1 MIPVFQLVI
10 EVWSFL
16 SIKRKKS
23 LIFVS
28 LLIVL
33 ASLGEAFSI
42 GAVLPFLAIL
52 TSPEKIFENNT
63 AQPIINFFDFQDPSD
78 LLVPATLIF
87 VSAAILSGFLRL
99 LLLWYQN
106 KTSWSIGGDFT
117 VRAYERTLYQP
128 YSSHITKNSS
138 EILAG
143 TIKAR
148 ELNSHMIN
156 PILTMVGSTVITIMV
171 LVVLFFIS
179 AKVTISAFLGISLIY
194 YFIIKLTRFKT
205 NKNSETIALQDIKLT
220 KTIQEG
226 LGGIRDVILG
236 RLQNFYSNIYDQ
248 AFTPYKKSSASNA
261 FISRSPRYII
271 ETLGIVLIATLAY
284 ILTDQSNLSE
294 DSNIASSA
302 IPILG
307 TLALGAQR
315 LLPLVQQIFSSYNS
329 IRSHRSSIIDAIEL
343 LKQPIPKNYSLNKIE
358 SIEFKKHIRLKDVSY
373 KYFDTAPWIFQNI
386 NIEIPKGSKVG
397 FIGKTGSGKSTFLDI
412 TMGLIDPTKG
422 CLKID
427 ETKITQYNNNSWQQI
442 ISHVP
447 QDIYLADTTIAENIA
462 IGIPRELHDIEKIDL
477 AAKKAKIYE
486 LIKGLPNGYQT
497 LIGERGVK
505 LSGGQKQRIGIARA
519 FYKNSSVIIFDEAT
533 SALDSETESSVIN
546 SISDL
551 KKDLTVLVV
560 THRISTLKFCDFIYK
575 IDNGKILKVNKI
587 ENLFN

>member
-1 MIPVFQLVI
+1 
-10 EVWSFL
+10 
-16 SIKRKKS
+16 
-23 LIFVS
+23 
-28 LLIVL
+28 
-33 ASLGEAFSI
+33 
-42 GAVLPFLAIL
+42 
-52 TSPEKIFENNT
+52 
-63 AQPIINFFDFQDPSD
+63 
-78 LLVPATLIF
+78 
-87 VSAAILSGFLRL
+87 
-99 LLLWYQN
+99 
-106 KTSWSIGGDFT
+106 
-117 VRAYERTLYQP
+117 
-128 YSSHITKNSS
+128 
-138 EILAG
+138 
-143 TIKAR
+143 
-148 ELNSHMIN
+148 MIN

-412 TMGLIDPTKG
+412 TMGLIDPTK
-422 CLKID
+422 D
-427 ETKITQYNNNSWQQI
+427 
-442 ISHVP
+442 V
-447 QDIYLADTTIAENIA
+447 
-462 IGIPRELHDIEKIDL
+462 
-477 AAKKAKIYE
+477 
-486 LIKGLPNGYQT
+486 
-497 LIGERGVK
+497 
-505 LSGGQKQRIGIARA
+505 
-519 FYKNSSVIIFDEAT
+519 
-533 SALDSETESSVIN
+533 
-546 SISDL
+546 
-551 KKDLTVLVV
+551 
-560 THRISTLKFCDFIYK
+560 
-575 IDNGKILKVNKI
+575 
-587 ENLFN
+587 